1 MGRILGR
8 RDLLFFYF
16 LLFVDLFV
24 SGDVSLQTGLKLRL
38 HVQKFLLLLRPG
50 VEEGED
56 GLVVEAKFEQSECF
70 SLIGDEIDD
79 VVLTIVHLFLVV
91 LGQSGIIHQIVVERL
106 HVGKRQYL
114 VFYRRLYVRTL
125 HEISIGHL
133 MPVVKVFLRQ
143 ARQRCDLV
151 NPQLVLVFFEDI
163 EQVLIENTLRQRL
176 QYLKM
181 GVVGIAE
188 SCIYEGVVVDS
199 PHLIEQIICNFGTLH
214 RLFPRIIELLI
225 GQQHCLVEIEY
236 AEVVETAENIKI
248 YIVLHELELRVE

>member
-1 MGRILGR
+1 
-8 RDLLFFYF
+8 
-16 LLFVDLFV
+16 
-24 SGDVSLQTGLKLRL
+24 
-38 HVQKFLLLLRPG
+38 
-50 VEEGED
+50 
-56 GLVVEAKFEQSECF
+56 
-70 SLIGDEIDD
+70 
-79 VVLTIVHLFLVV
+79 
-91 LGQSGIIHQIVVERL
+91 
-106 HVGKRQYL
+106 
-114 VFYRRLYVRTL
+114 
-125 HEISIGHL
+125 

-176 QYLKM
+176 QDLKM

-188 SCIYEGVVVDS
+188 SCIDEGVVVDS

-214 RLFPRIIELLI
+214 RLFPRIVELLI

-248 YIVLHELELRVE
+248 YIVLHELELRVEWIVPHDLDIINHLTEVLVPVQSLAHDQREPHVHLYGRNVLVDYFDGGLVVG